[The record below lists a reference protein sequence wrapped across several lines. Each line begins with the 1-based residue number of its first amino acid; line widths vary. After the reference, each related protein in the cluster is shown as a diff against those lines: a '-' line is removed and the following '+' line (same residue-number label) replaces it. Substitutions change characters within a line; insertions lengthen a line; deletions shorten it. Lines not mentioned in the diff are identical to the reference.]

1 MLEKD
6 KLSKSFNNSLQTK
19 LTPIATD
26 FAEIGLDSLMSEG
39 LLKDVPFVT
48 TAVSLYNIGKTIH
61 ERHHIKK
68 MAIFIQEINRN
79 IIDEKS
85 LDDYKAKF
93 AGNETFRNQELEY
106 LIVIIERYIGY
117 DKPIMLARLY
127 FAYLKNTID
136 WKIFLVYSEVIDRL
150 LMSDYKSLL
159 SKEYIVIDNNVFV
172 DIPMRLM
179 ALGLVR
185 ETTNKSLNEYIGN
198 GMFAV
203 TTATMER
210 AKSNSRTFDITEF
223 GRVLIDILN

>member
-6 KLSKSFNNSLQTK
+6 KLSKSFNDSL

-39 LLKDVPFVT
+39 ILKDIPFVS

-68 MAIFIQEINRN
+68 MAIFIQEINRK

-93 AGNETFRNQELEY
+93 AGSEKFRNQELEY

-117 DKPIMLARLY
+117 YKPIMLARLY
-127 FAYLKNTID
+127 FAYLEGTID
-136 WKIFLVYSEVIDRL
+136 WQKFLVYSEVIDKL
-150 LMSDYKSLL
+150 LMSDYKSFL
-159 SKEYIVIDNNVFV
+159 SKEYTVIDNNIFV

-185 ETTNKSLNEYIGN
+185 ETTNKSLSEYVGN
-198 GMFAV
+198 GTFAV
-203 TTATMER
+203 TTTTMER

-223 GRVLIDILN
+223 GKVLIDILD